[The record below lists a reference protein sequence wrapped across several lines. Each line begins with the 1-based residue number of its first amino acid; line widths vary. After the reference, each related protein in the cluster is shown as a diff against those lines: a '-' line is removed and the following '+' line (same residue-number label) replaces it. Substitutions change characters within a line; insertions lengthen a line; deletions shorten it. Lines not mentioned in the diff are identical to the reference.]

1 MDNVTKDKALVKA
14 KPKTP
19 TRRKRKTPTE
29 LGKQLLKDL
38 RGYVIDQ
45 KALLTFIKDSLVE
58 NVDYGYSWEGAA
70 KKNIYKA
77 GCEKVRIFMRC
88 LDKPF
93 LDKTAWE
100 MMGSPAN
107 TMPYVVYLVPMSR
120 MKIVHQYIKEY
131 GVENEELAWRENSV
145 SIGRGAAS
153 TAEGRVVK
161 DANVM
166 LKKGKK
172 RAFMDAI
179 LNLGLSGEFEVPLE
193 DDENGELEEHPRA
206 LPEEPE
212 EAPPKE
218 TAAAAKQDETSKKEE
233 QTKQLKAMGKEIKK
247 LILDN
252 TVDDGGPYSAKGA
265 EFLYHQALSLYKSKD
280 MDGLKRQKM
289 TIENTVQ
296 SFRKMKNKEGANE

>member
-1 MDNVTKDKALVKA
+1 MTKTNDKALVKA
-14 KPKTP
+14 APKSP
-19 TRRKRKTPTE
+19 TKRKRKTPTE
-29 LGKQLLKDL
+29 LGRTLLRDL
-38 RGYVIDQ
+38 RGYIIDQ
-45 KALLTFIKDSLVE
+45 KMLLSFIKESLVE
-58 NVDYGYSWEGAA
+58 GVDYGYSWEGAK

-77 GCEKVRIFMRC
+77 GCEKVRIYSRC

-93 LDKTAWE
+93 VDYPTWE
-100 MMGSPAN
+100 MIGKPAN
-107 TMPYVVYLVPMSR
+107 TLFFIVYLVPMAR
-120 MKIVHQYIKEY
+120 MEIVHKYIKEY

-153 TAEGRVVK
+153 TQEGKVK
-161 DANVM
+161 DANTCV
-166 LKKGKK
+166 KKGKK

-179 LNLGLSGEFEVPLE
+179 LNLGLSGEFEAPPE
-193 DDENGELEEHPRA
+193 DDENGEPEEHPRA

-212 EAPPKE
+212 EAPPEE

-233 QTKQLKAMGKEIKK
+233 QTKQLKAMGKEIRK
-247 LILDN
+247 LVLDN